1 MREQGGAG
9 MEKIFSKFAPEHRA
23 REKEKGAE
31 GGGGRRFER
40 EKPCEKEA
48 MG

>member
-1 MREQGGAG
+1 

-23 REKEKGAE
+23 REKEKGA
-31 GGGGRRFER
+31 GGGGWRFER